1 MGFHVVAI
9 YGEHNEVYIV
19 RYFAVYYNDVLYK
32 RHALL
37 FWLMM
42 VLRKNNGIINRR

>member
-1 MGFHVVAI
+1 MGFHVVAV
-9 YGEHNEVYIV
+9 YGEHNEIYIV

-37 FWLMM
+37 VWFFERTMAL
-42 VLRKNNGIINRR
+42 